1 VWFHAWMHDDR
12 VEIRTAHR
20 ALTTL
25 VAAVL
30 LAALLVLAVPV
41 LGRLGPQAADASPS
55 QLLPGLF
62 GTTTQPKPTTT
73 TKPKPK
79 TPVPAVTFV
88 ASPIGEIPTYDGP
101 GGKAIGKAGY
111 FFGYSQTMP
120 IVGRQVVNK
129 VVWLKIQ
136 VPERPNG
143 KTAWVQESRVKVGST
158 PYRIVLHRDTTTLTV
173 FKDGW
178 PAFSMPAGI
187 GKSSTPTPLGN
198 FYVAVIE
205 RPGPHGYGPV
215 VLDTSGHSE
224 AIQSW
229 QGAGDAIIAA
239 HGPISSSSDAKI
251 GSTGT
256 YISNGCIR
264 LHEADQIKL
273 DVIPL
278 GTPFDIVP

>member
-1 VWFHAWMHDDR
+1 MWFHAWMHDDG
-12 VEIRTAHR
+12 VDITTTHR
-20 ALTTL
+20 ALSTL

-30 LAALLVLAVPV
+30 LAALLVVAVPV
-41 LGRLGPQAADASPS
+41 VRHLGPQAADASPS

-62 GTTTQPKPTTT
+62 PTTTKPAPTTT

-79 TPVPAVTFV
+79 TDVPDITWL
-88 ASPIGEIPTYDGP
+88 ASPIGEIPTFDGP
-101 GGKAIGKAGY
+101 GGKHIGHAGY
-111 FFGYSQTMP
+111 FFGYAQTMP
-120 IVGRQVVNK
+120 ILERRMVGK
-129 VVWLKIQ
+129 IAWLKIR

-143 KTAWVQESRVKVGST
+143 KTAWVEAWRTKIGSSR
-158 PYRIVLHRDTTTLTV
+158 YRIVLHRDTTTLV
-173 FKDGW
+173 GYKDGFRS
-178 PAFSMPAGI
+178 FSMPAGI
-187 GKSSTPTPLGN
+187 GKESTPTPLGN

-251 GSTGT
+251 GTTGT